1 LKSFGEVAKTKSLL
15 ASIPQ
20 GRDPR
25 AFFMTLIQLYKHT
38 AKNAPY
44 IAIRRKA
51 EYDQQL
57 RELRVEYSKANEI
70 RKPEIEKEAGKLK
83 SYTKNLT

>member
-1 LKSFGEVAKTKSLL
+1 
-15 ASIPQ
+15 
-20 GRDPR
+20 
-25 AFFMTLIQLYKHT
+25 MTLIQLYKHT
-38 AKNAPY
+38 ARNAPY

-70 RKPEIEKEAGKLK
+70 RKPEIEKEAEEVKEYIRILRGSKED
-83 SYTKNLT
+83 